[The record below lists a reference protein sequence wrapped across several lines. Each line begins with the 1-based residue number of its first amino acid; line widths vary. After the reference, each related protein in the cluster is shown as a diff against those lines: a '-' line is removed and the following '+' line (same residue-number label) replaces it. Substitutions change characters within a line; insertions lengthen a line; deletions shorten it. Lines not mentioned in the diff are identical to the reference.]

1 MTPIESL
8 LQPFAGYLEL
18 GMYEDALAE
27 LDGLPQELQTHPA
40 ASLARLELFMETG
53 EWAEGAIWGE
63 FLRGQWPE
71 EHEFHFKAAY
81 CLHELKRTQEAKD
94 ILLSAPATIR
104 DTALFYYN
112 LACYETQLGH
122 VEAAKQL
129 LKTCFKKEKA
139 FREEAGDDP
148 DLEPIRDS
156 LEDL

>member
-1 MTPIESL
+1 MFEE
-8 LQPFAGYLEL
+8 AR
-18 GMYEDALAE
+18 AE
-27 LDGLPQELQTHPA
+27 LENLPVELQAHPTV
-40 ASLARLELFMETG
+40 SLARLELLIETG
-53 EWAEGAIWGE
+53 EWEAGATWGE
-63 FLRGQWPE
+63 SMRRQWPE

-94 ILLSAPATIR
+94 TLLGAPVAIR

-129 LKTCFKKEKA
+129 LKTCFKKDKH
-139 FREEAGDDP
+139 FRREALDDP

-156 LEDL
+156 LEDI